1 MEPTALINPTIIAHS
16 QTTEKE
22 WEGCLSLPGIR
33 AQVPRYTWVEVS
45 YMTADGKRKVKRFEG
60 FLARIFQHEF
70 DHLIGKVFLDSI
82 ESTHDVVMEKEYRRM
97 IAGGA

>member
-1 MEPTALINPTIIAHS
+1 MALVNPFILAHS
-16 QTTEKE
+16 DNKEKD

-33 AQVPRYTWVEVS
+33 AQVPRYVWVEVS
-45 YMTADGKRKVKRFEG
+45 YMTIDGLREERRFEG

-82 ESTHDVVMEKEYRRM
+82 ESTQDVVMEKEYRRM
-97 IAGGA
+97 IQATIKE